1 MNLCLSSRCVVVVVV
16 VVVMMVLLLV
26 DWAMFVAWRFGLKH
40 R

>member
-1 MNLCLSSRCVVVVVV
+1 MNLCLSSRCVVVVV

-40 R
+40 

>member
-16 VVVMMVLLLV
+16 VMMVLLLV
-26 DWAMFVAWRFGLKH
+26 DWVMLVAWRFGLKH